1 MPSSN
6 MVGFFWIIHF
16 HIHGERK
23 REEKKESQLD
33 WSITGKPG
41 KRMNSHKPWGP
52 SVELRL
58 QEMVG
63 QTSLVTSCKA
73 LGSGHD
79 LEECP
84 FVETSRRGT
93 TNSGKKV
100 SMKEQHIL
108 VIYRSSDHFLRGSCI
123 LLSEMSTR
131 KHSSVASI
139 HKTFP
144 QASDLWKHLR
154 LSHRLANLSCF
165 TAVLNKAL
173 DSSRNL
179 YAVMRSLVVDWIWH
193 IPHWRMYWGL
203 CPQSMLPF
211 GVIKKKS
218 LLSPTPS
225 YYSSLFPDY
234 IDVNDSLP
242 PHAPTPVMSCPST
255 QGLMNIN

>member
-23 REEKKESQLD
+23 REEKEESQLD
-33 WSITGKPG
+33 RSIIGTTG

-52 SVELRL
+52 SAELRL

-63 QTSLVTSCKA
+63 QISLVTSCKE
-73 LGSGHD
+73 LGSGRD

-84 FVETSRRGT
+84 FAETSRRGT
-93 TNSGKKV
+93 TNSGKKKKV

-131 KHSSVASI
+131 KHSSAASI

-144 QASDLWKHLR
+144 
-154 LSHRLANLSCF
+154 
-165 TAVLNKAL
+165 
-173 DSSRNL
+173 
-179 YAVMRSLVVDWIWH
+179 
-193 IPHWRMYWGL
+193 
-203 CPQSMLPF
+203 
-211 GVIKKKS
+211 
-218 LLSPTPS
+218 
-225 YYSSLFPDY
+225 
-234 IDVNDSLP
+234 
-242 PHAPTPVMSCPST
+242 
-255 QGLMNIN
+255 